1 MVTSRLHLALGPLL
15 AIVFC
20 AVVGD
25 DSSPDQVLKRLGVKR
40 FGSGYI
46 LAAETTVRTK
56 LNEARLVQRRLDSA
70 IRKQRDL
77 EQFTQNVEAERRQLI
92 DERLVLN
99 RQLAAGGDGLS
110 VQEHNRFVAMINE
123 RSDRL
128 RQLDAQTPDAR
139 TVRQIDEQT
148 VQCREAFIQATLDL
162 RKLVD
167 QTNQQYIDRAKDD
180 AFQKSLAAIQSK
192 SKSPVKLGPSA
203 DFNKDVKQ
211 LQAFEKLVLTDTV
224 PVEKRGGVYE
234 VQVTLNDSV
243 TLPFVY
249 DTGASL
255 VTISSDVA
263 ARLGIHIG
271 PDDPTIRLEVANGA
285 IIEAKQKTIPALR
298 VGRFTVNDVTCA
310 VMPPGNAKIR
320 LLLGQSFLHQFV
332 VSGSPDS
339 GKLVMS
345 RVGGQDVRPKRP
357 ERKKAVNQGRRGV
370 R

>member
-1 MVTSRLHLALGPLL
+1 
-15 AIVFC
+15 
-20 AVVGD
+20 
-25 DSSPDQVLKRLGVKR
+25 
-40 FGSGYI
+40 
-46 LAAETTVRTK
+46 
-56 LNEARLVQRRLDSA
+56 
-70 IRKQRDL
+70 
-77 EQFTQNVEAERRQLI
+77 
-92 DERLVLN
+92 
-99 RQLAAGGDGLS
+99 